1 MPNFLLFVKFL
12 PKPLCQ
18 KIMKRWSM
26 IRIGFE
32 RSPIFHYTLKEP
44 PLEDNT
50 KTRKPKR
57 AILEA
62 VSKHTNGGL
71 I

>member
-1 MPNFLLFVKFL
+1 
-12 PKPLCQ
+12 
-18 KIMKRWSM
+18 MKRWSM